1 MCFEK
6 ESRQIEVSTVCRQY
20 GKNIRYQNKMH
31 WFVRLALLDF
41 DMILIIG
48 TRPEKLRGLS
58 RGPRHRARDVVCKT
72 HTGYL
77 RMANADRRNV
87 D

>member
-1 MCFEK
+1 
-6 ESRQIEVSTVCRQY
+6 
-20 GKNIRYQNKMH
+20 MH

-48 TRPEKLRGLS
+48 IRPEKLPGLS
-58 RGPRHRARDVVCKT
+58 RGPRNRARGVFKT

-77 RMANADRRNV
+77 RMANAHRKKGIKSNNNNNKKHL
-87 D
+87 